1 MCDAK
6 VQAMVFSRS
15 LHGRDRGLGRD
26 LCRRRTR
33 SCGLCALILLL
44 AVVGPLRSA
53 GAVERVAASDCIG
66 VLFVGDSLTYVNN
79 LPALYSAIAQSKGVC
94 VAAAMVASGGESLKN
109 HWESGDVVKALR
121 MRRWD
126 FVVLQDQTTFGEVY
140 LVNGRAHV
148 HDASNFFIYG
158 RKLVERIR
166 AAGAVPVL
174 FLPWTPKE
182 MDPRD
187 AAFVRWAYESFGLK
201 EQIKVVPVAYAWKGA
216 SKYASLPTLYL
227 PDGTHP
233 TAAGSYLAAALFVAC
248 LNETNPEGAV
258 SSVLGNAVAFDSG
271 AINRQSGVLLADIQ
285 PASALLLQK
294 IAWNTRQI
302 VVRRLERQPAPL
314 WLPVLPTGGVL
325 SSGRLNGEWVGQSTV
340 YPYPATM
347 KLTICEKPL
356 AVKGVV
362 DFGGRPD
369 TIRFADRAPRLTLR
383 TLSFVDL
390 HGPNGGRV
398 RYRAELDRMRLVGIG
413 EIIVNSAPIYA
424 VGEWFLTR
432 RSPSARCAAA

>member
-148 HDASNFFIYG
+148 HDASNFIYG